1 LEDAVTDQPKD
12 ATGATRDFNS
22 AFVTS
27 LPVDTRIDF
36 DDAARG
42 FIGTI
47 PDARVEASGGRV
59 AWDMAPYAFEADGM
73 PLPDTVNPSL
83 WRQAQ
88 LNNKHGLFEV
98 TPGIYQV
105 RGFDISNVT
114 FIEGKSGYIVVDPLT
129 SAEPAAAAL
138 ALMRKHRGDKPVTA
152 VIYTHSH
159 VDHYGGVRGVM
170 TDDDIKQGLRIIAPE
185 GFLQAAVSENILA
198 GNAMARRATYMFG
211 SLLPR
216 GPRGH
221 VDSGLGKAT
230 SQGSVSLVPPT
241 ESISSTGTRQV
252 IDGVEIVYQL
262 TPDTEAPA
270 EMNFYF
276 PQFKALCMAENCTC
290 HLHNL
295 YTPRGAQV
303 RDAKGWSRYI
313 NEAIKLFASDAD
325 VEFAS
330 HHWPRWGGARITEFL
345 TKQRDLYKYIHDQ
358 SLRLA
363 NHGLTPIE
371 IGEALQL
378 PPTLASEWYTRS
390 YYGTLNH
397 NAKAVYQRYL
407 GWFDGN
413 PAHLYPHTPVEA
425 GKRYVALAG
434 GADALLAKAREA
446 FARGDY
452 RWVAELVNHLVFADP
467 DNIDAR
473 NLQADA
479 LEQLGYQA
487 ESGPWRAIYLT
498 GAQELRQPPRA
509 ARRRGL
515 PGAQLRA
522 LPPDELLDALSV
534 RLNGGKAGATAIA
547 FAIQFEGAP
556 QRWRVSVENAV
567 LHHAVDDG
575 AAALPVVALS
585 RATLIDL
592 VVGEADLEAYMRD
605 VKVAIDGDKAVFA
618 SFLAMLDRFDIWFSI
633 VEPGDDAP

>member
-1 LEDAVTDQPKD
+1 MSQPKD
-12 ATGATRDFNS
+12 ATEATRRFNA
-22 AFVTS
+22 AFAKS
-27 LPVDTRIDF
+27 LPRDTRQDF
-36 DDAARG
+36 EDADRG

-47 PDARVEASGGRV
+47 PNARVEAAGGRV
-59 AWDMAPYAFEADGM
+59 VWDMSPFAFEADGQ
-73 PLPDTVNPSL
+73 PAPETVNPSL

-88 LNNKHGLFEV
+88 LNTRHGLFEV

-114 FIEGKSGYIVVDPLT
+114 FIEGKTGYIVVDPLT

-138 ALMRKHRGDKPVTA
+138 KLMRQHRGDKPVTA

-159 VDHYGGVRGVM
+159 VDHYGGVRGVLS
-170 TDDDIKQGLRIIAPE
+170 DDDIRRGLKIIAPE
-185 GFLQAAVSENILA
+185 GFLEAAVSENILA
-198 GNAMARRATYMFG
+198 GNAMGRRATYMFG
-211 SLLPR
+211 ALLPR

-230 SQGSVSLVPPT
+230 SQGAVSLVPPT
-241 ESISSTGTRQV
+241 ESITATGARHT
-252 IDGVEIVYQL
+252 IDGVDIVYQL

-313 NEAIKLFASDAD
+313 GEAIDLFATDAE

-330 HHWPRWGGARITEFL
+330 HHWPRWGSDRIVAFL
-345 TKQRDLYKYIHDQ
+345 TKQRDLYKFIHDQ
-358 SLRLA
+358 TLRLA

-371 IGEALQL
+371 IGETLRL
-378 PPTLASEWYTRS
+378 PPSLEAEWHTRS

-413 PAHLYPHTPVEA
+413 PARLYPHPPVEA
-425 GKRYVALAG
+425 AKRYVALAG
-434 GADALLAKAREA
+434 GADALLAKARTA
-446 FARGDY
+446 FDAGDY

-473 NLQADA
+473 SLQADA

-487 ESGPWRAIYLT
+487 ESGPWRAIFLT
-498 GAQELRQPPRA
+498 GAQELRAAPRS

-522 LPPDELLDALSV
+522 LPADELLDAFSV
-534 RLNGGKAGATAIA
+534 RLNGVKAGAGD
-547 FAIQFEGAP
+547 FSFGLQFDGAGE
-556 QRWRVSVENAV
+556 RWRVSVENGV
-567 LHHAVDDG
+567 LHHGLEEGGSSQPLVQLGRDA
-575 AAALPVVALS
+575 
-585 RATLIDL
+585 LIDL
-592 VVGEADLEAYMRD
+592 AIGETALDAAIADGRVRIA
-605 VKVAIDGDKAVFA
+605 GDKQVFA
-618 SFLAMLDRFDIWFSI
+618 DFLGMLDRFEFFFAI
-633 VEPGDDAP
+633 VEPGEEIG

>member
-1 LEDAVTDQPKD
+1 MDQPKD
-12 ATGATRDFNS
+12 ATDATRHFNA
-22 AFVTS
+22 AFASS
-27 LPVDTRIDF
+27 LPRDTRADF
-36 DDAARG
+36 DDADRG

-47 PDARVEASGGRV
+47 DNARVEAAGGRV
-59 AWDMAPYAFEADGM
+59 VWDMSPYAFEADGT
-73 PLPDTVNPSL
+73 PAPDTVNPSL

-88 LNNKHGLFEV
+88 LNTRHGLYEV

-114 FIEGKSGYIVVDPLT
+114 FIEGKTGYIVVDPLT

-138 ALMRKHRGDKPVTA
+138 KLMRRHRGDKPVSA

-159 VDHYGGVRGVM
+159 VDHYGGVRGVLS
-170 TDDDIKQGLRIIAPE
+170 DDDIKRGLRIIAPA
-185 GFLQAAVSENILA
+185 GFLEAAVSENILA
-198 GNAMARRATYMFG
+198 GNAMGRRATYMFG
-211 SLLPR
+211 ALLPR

-230 SQGSVSLVPPT
+230 SQGAVSLVPPT
-241 ESISSTGTRQV
+241 ESITATGTRHT
-252 IDGVEIVYQL
+252 IDGIDIVYQL

-313 NEAIKLFASDAD
+313 GEAISLFASGAE

-330 HHWPRWGGARITEFL
+330 HHWPRWGSARIIEFL
-345 TKQRDLYKYIHDQ
+345 AKQRDLYKFIHDQ
-358 SLRLA
+358 TLRLA

-371 IGEALQL
+371 IGETLAL
-378 PPTLASEWYTRS
+378 PPSLAAEWHTRS

-413 PAHLYPHTPVEA
+413 PARLHPHPPMEA

-446 FARGDY
+446 FASGDY

-467 DNIDAR
+467 DNLAAR
-473 NLQADA
+473 SLQADA

-498 GAQELRQPPRA
+498 GAQELRAAPRS

-522 LPPDELLDALSV
+522 LPADELLDALSV
-534 RLNGGKAGATAIA
+534 RLNGTKAGASDIA
-547 FAIQFEGAP
+547 FVVQFDELP

-567 LHHAVDDG
+567 MQHVADG
-575 AAALPVVALS
+575 ASTLS
-585 RATLIDL
+585 PLVQLGRDTLIDL
-592 VVGEADLEAYMRD
+592 AIGETALDAAIADGR
-605 VKVAIDGDKAVFA
+605 VRVDGDKQTFA
-618 SFLAMLDRFDIWFSI
+618 DFLALLDRFEFFFAI
-633 VEPGDDAP
+633 VEPGDDAT